1 MINPLSV
8 PISGLMSSSKKAN
21 VAASN
26 IANADVTGSTDS
38 KNPNQ
43 AYKPQDTLDI
53 SVTGGGVKK
62 VSLDRNPSFI
72 PSYEPNSPFANSE
85 GLVNSP
91 NVNLDEELIN
101 LKIAENAYK
110 ANITALKAGISMQ
123 DTLQEAL
130 DTKS

>member
-8 PISGLMSSSKKAN
+8 PISGLMSSSKKAS

-26 IANADVTGSTDS
+26 IANADVTGSTDVKS
-38 KNPNQ
+38 SNQ

-53 SVTGGGVKK
+53 SVTGGGVKT

>member
-1 MINPLSV
+1 M

-26 IANADVTGSTDS
+26 IVNADVTGSTDVKS
-38 KNPNQ
+38 SNQ
-43 AYKPQDTLDI
+43 AYKPQDTLDV
-53 SVTGGGVKK
+53 SVTGGGVKT

-72 PSYEPNSPFANSE
+72 PSYEPNSPFADSE

>member
-1 MINPLSV
+1 
-8 PISGLMSSSKKAN
+8 MSSSKKAK

-26 IANADVTGSTDS
+26 IVNADVTGSTDVKS
-38 KNPNQ
+38 SNQ
-43 AYKPQDTLDI
+43 AYKPQDTLDV
-53 SVTGGGVKK
+53 SVTGGGVKT

-72 PSYEPNSPFANSE
+72 PSYEPNSPFADSE

>member
-26 IANADVTGSTDS
+26 IVNADVTGSTDVKS
-38 KNPNQ
+38 SNQ
-43 AYKPQDTLDI
+43 AYKPQDTLDV
-53 SVTGGGVKK
+53 SVTGGGVKT

-72 PSYEPNSPFANSE
+72 PSYEPNSPFADSE